1 MTSERSSLNESHE
14 TFPEHAPALRTDEPS
29 PSRTTGGEGLRITPG
44 FQSPVGNLAR
54 ERCNPMQRMTKT
66 GLAALM
72 LSLIASCASYDPELV
87 DNIEVVR
94 YEYDAVRA
102 MEPQGP
108 EFNQGLRQGYLDYG
122 DKQYDETDLKDF
134 VHFAFKAVDSAKGE
148 TVLPDEIAERTIPA
162 GHVDE
167 LTRSRAQLMGAFEQG
182 GRKKAPWKAANA
194 QTAFD
199 CWIER
204 TEEGASPALIEQCK
218 ARFGEEL
225 AALEDSLSGA
235 IGGAHLV
242 FFPWNQAKLTHVA
255 LATLDDLVGKLGGSD
270 GSRSLT
276 VAGHTDSSGS
286 QAYNDQLSK
295 DRAEAV
301 AKALAERGLDEG
313 IKVEWHGEHQ
323 PRIDLPDGTREE
335 ENRRV
340 EITP

>member
-1 MTSERSSLNESHE
+1 
-14 TFPEHAPALRTDEPS
+14 
-29 PSRTTGGEGLRITPG
+29 
-44 FQSPVGNLAR
+44 
-54 ERCNPMQRMTKT
+54 MQRMTNT
-66 GLAALM
+66 GLAILM
-72 LSLIASCASYDPELV
+72 LSSIAGCSTYDPDLV
-87 DNIEVVR
+87 DDIEVVR

-122 DKQYDETDLKDF
+122 DEQYDEVDYADF
-134 VHFAFKAVDSAKGE
+134 IHFAFKAVDSAKGE
-148 TVLPDEIAERTIPA
+148 TVLPDKIEERTIPA
-162 GHVDE
+162 AQVAE

-204 TEEGASPALIEQCK
+204 TEEGAIPALIEECK

-225 AALEDSLSGA
+225 AALEDSLSGL

-242 FFPWNQAKLTHVA
+242 FFPWNQAKLTPVA
-255 LATLDDLVGKLGGSD
+255 LATLEDLAKKLGGSD
-270 GSRSLT
+270 RPASLT

-286 QAYNDQLSK
+286 EAYNDQSLSN
-295 DRAEAV
+295 V
-301 AKALAERGLDEG
+301 APKLSPVHLGERGHADGL
-313 IKVEWHGEHQ
+313 KVEWYGERQ

-340 EITP
+340 EIFGGVPKP